1 MSLCFCVHKNYHDAF
16 RLVAN
21 LPLRPMVAK
30 VLWGFPGDFG
40 AMGQDSIVGQSFILL
55 NAQKRFLPTG

>member
-21 LPLRPMVAK
+21 LPFAPGGCKGLS
-30 VLWGFPGDFG
+30 GFPGDFG
-40 AMGQDSIVGQSFILL
+40 AMGQDVRLSD
-55 NAQKRFLPTG
+55 KRLSC